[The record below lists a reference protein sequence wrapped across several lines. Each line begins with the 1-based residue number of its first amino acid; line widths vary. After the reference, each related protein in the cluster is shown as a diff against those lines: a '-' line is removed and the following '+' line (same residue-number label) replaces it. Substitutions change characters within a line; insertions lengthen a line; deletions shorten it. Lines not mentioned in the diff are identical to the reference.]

1 MDFSVSVKNKLL
13 EIINQMEEEKECF
26 VKNPGR
32 DFSRERKLGFSK
44 TLPLMLG
51 MGAQSLKKEIPCMS
65 GFSTGAPSA
74 SAFCQQRAKI
84 KLSA

>member
-44 TLPLMLG
+44 TLLLMLG
-51 MGAQSLKKEIPCMS
+51 MG
-65 GFSTGAPSA
+65 GAVPEK
-74 SAFCQQRAKI
+74 RNT
-84 KLSA
+84 LHVWL